1 VFAPGDLVD
10 NRYEIIAPLAE
21 GGMGAVYRARRT
33 LLGDEVAIKVV
44 LGDRLDRA
52 ASERFLRESRVAASL
67 RHPSIVSIFDFDTL
81 PGGEPYLVMELL
93 SGPSLRA
100 EIDARGRLELSDV
113 YTVLPGICAA
123 LELAHSHDVV
133 HRDIKP
139 ANIVAHEY
147 HGGQRAWKLLD
158 FGIANLRQTTEETR
172 LTSAHQF
179 IGTVSYASPEQLSGR
194 PVDARADVYSLAAV
208 IFEMLTGQLPFGGD
222 GDLMAMVTA
231 QMSGPVPRVKAVRP
245 ELPEWIDAVLARG
258 LAKNPDDR
266 WPSAA
271 DFGAVLSRSG
281 ILPTATTV
289 VSSAAIAGIAATYD
303 VGERVGPGRLG
314 SDVFRGTH
322 RALGHPVAIRVL
334 RHESH
339 PNWTAAKD
347 RFLREAKALQV
358 SHESVIQVRDY
369 GEEPGLVYIVT
380 DYIEGPSGRM
390 LLNEVGRLEWPRL
403 RPLLLQLLDAART
416 LHRRRALLC
425 GLSPEIMRVRV
436 AQSPDDDAAD
446 EGEKL
451 LISTA
456 GIWTAQDLLATL
468 KETTLRGVSLDDVEL
483 RYVAPELL
491 TGGSV
496 DVRSD
501 IFTIGVLAYEM
512 ATGGLPFDGRS
523 MPELLGRMLS
533 GAVADPRVAA
543 PEMPEAVAAAI
554 LRALRPNPADRYA
567 NVGEFAAALGDRRS
581 GRF

>member
-44 LGDRLDRA
+44 LGDRLNRA

-67 RHPSIVSIFDFDTL
+67 RHPSIVSIFDFDML

-113 YTVLPGICAA
+113 YTILPGICAA

-179 IGTVSYASPEQLSGR
+179 VGTVSYASPEQMSGR

-208 IFEMLTGQLPFGGD
+208 IFEMLTGQLPFGGG
-222 GDLMAMVTA
+222 GDLMAIITA
-231 QMSGPVPRVKAVRP
+231 QMSGATPSARAIRP

-258 LAKNPDDR
+258 LARNPDER

-271 DFGAVLSRSG
+271 ALRTALARAQVS
-281 ILPTATTV
+281 PTATTV
-289 VSSAAIAGIAATYD
+289 VSSKGTVSGISATYD
-303 VGERVGPGRLG
+303 IGESVGPGRLG
-314 SDVFRGTH
+314 SEVFRGTH
-322 RALGHPVAIRVL
+322 RALGHPVAIRIL
-334 RHESH
+334 RHGSH
-339 PNWTAAKD
+339 PNWAAVRE
-347 RFLREAKALQV
+347 RFLREAKALQI
-358 SHESVIQVRDY
+358 SHESIIQVRDY

-380 DYIEGPSGRM
+380 DYIEGPSVRA

-403 RPLLLQLLDAART
+403 HPLLSQLLEAARV
-416 LHRRRALLC
+416 LHRRKAVLC
-425 GLSPEIMRVRV
+425 GLSPEIMRVR
-436 AQSPDDDAAD
+436 AASADPDSSD
-446 EGEKL
+446 EGEQL

-512 ATGGLPFDGRS
+512 ATGTPPFDGRS
-523 MPELLGRMLS
+523 MPELLGRMLA
-533 GAVADPRVAA
+533 GAVPDPRTTA
-543 PEMPEAVAAAI
+543 PELPEPAAAAI
-554 LRALRPNPADRYA
+554 LRSLRPSPVERFADVRVFTEA
-567 NVGEFAAALGDRRS
+567 IEAT
-581 GRF
+581 GRD